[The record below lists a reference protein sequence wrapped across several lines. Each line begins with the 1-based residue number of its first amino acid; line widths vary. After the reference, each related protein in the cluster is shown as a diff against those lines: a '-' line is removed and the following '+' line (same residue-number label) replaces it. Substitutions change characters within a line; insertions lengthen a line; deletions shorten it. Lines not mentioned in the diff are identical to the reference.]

1 MNEQLKIIKTVFSDF
16 DNNLE
21 IANFKLKNASLYK
34 KVNKL
39 VLNIVADKEINLE
52 ELFKFENYLRNRF
65 KIENVVISVEYEDY
79 KNKKEIQDIWNNIV
93 LYLNR
98 KYPLT
103 KSILKNSSTE
113 NENNN
118 LKIILAMKGAEYLT
132 ARGFN
137 KILEELIFNLY
148 GKKYKVEY
156 VERLDEE
163 LLKKYAESA
172 KRAERLAIELAEQ
185 EIVSDIGAEE
195 ITIPKE
201 KLLQVVEKD
210 TTIEEAFLKTDNI
223 LRQGVQGISD
233 LITVPGLVNLDFAD
247 VKTIMLDTGI
257 AHMGIGR
264 ARGENRAGEAA
275 RQAIHSPLLETSI
288 EGASGVLINVT
299 GGKDLG
305 LLEINEAAE
314 LVQKSVDPEANI
326 IFGAVI
332 DENLGDEIVIT
343 VIATGFNKWGSTDS
357 KAQDILES
365 MRNSINNNSNIER
378 NESTGFNGRVSSRT
392 DYTVDLDIP
401 PFLRRN
407 KD

>member
-195 ITIPKE
+195 ITIPIMPK
-201 KLLQVVEKD
+201 
-210 TTIEEAFLKTDNI
+210 
-223 LRQGVQGISD
+223 GIS
-233 LITVPGLVNLDFAD
+233 VY
-247 VKTIMLDTGI
+247 ML
-257 AHMGIGR
+257 
-264 ARGENRAGEAA
+264 
-275 RQAIHSPLLETSI
+275 P
-288 EGASGVLINVT
+288 V
-299 GGKDLG
+299 
-305 LLEINEAAE
+305 
-314 LVQKSVDPEANI
+314 
-326 IFGAVI
+326 
-332 DENLGDEIVIT
+332 
-343 VIATGFNKWGSTDS
+343 
-357 KAQDILES
+357 
-365 MRNSINNNSNIER
+365 SNI
-378 NESTGFNGRVSSRT
+378 
-392 DYTVDLDIP
+392 
-401 PFLRRN
+401 FLISI
-407 KD
+407 